1 MIIMYH
7 NHDQRNK
14 RERKIDMM
22 SEEVKANQRIRKAF
36 DETGLPKWKIADRL
50 GIHYSTLSVWM
61 RHEMPEEK
69 QEKILQMIKEES
81 ARMRMPAGKQS
92 F

>member
-1 MIIMYH
+1 MI
-7 NHDQRNK
+7 
-14 RERKIDMM
+14 
-22 SEEVKANQRIRKAF
+22 EEVKANQRIRQAMK
-36 DETGLPKWKIADRL
+36 DTGMYYWKLADLL
-50 GIHYSTLSVWM
+50 GITNWTLSVWM